1 MKPLVRAAPK
11 PSEPR
16 TKILLVRPA
25 AGIKSVRPADE
36 PDRTAL
42 RLAIGVIVALGVV
55 AAVWLMGYLGY
66 RLGFAPLLDVPQL
79 EIDLGSGLVT
89 GTIMLISIPHLI
101 ILSGVEQPAWL
112 ILGFVLIA
120 IPGAGLAAAKPRAPG
135 GPRPSSAALVFSYAG
150 AVLAAVNALTLTW
163 WTASGIR
170 LASFEGLPF
179 HPADAETWL
188 ASLRTVAG
196 LDAVG
201 VIAAAVWV
209 VLVMR
214 LAIPMWLRALSASA
228 SFFALVVVTV
238 AVSASSAAVAQL
250 QVPRS
255 EVFFDDG
262 SVHTR
267 LLLGFTP
274 RQVATLRID
283 EGGAI
288 VELHDRSMMMTVIGR
303 KSIVGMLDEAQRQR
317 RY

>member
-1 MKPLVRAAPK
+1 MDL
-11 PSEPR
+11 
-16 TKILLVRPA
+16 
-25 AGIKSVRPADE
+25 AD
-36 PDRTAL
+36 TL
-42 RLAIGVIVALGVV
+42 KWI
-55 AAVWLMGYLGY
+55 
-66 RLGFAPLLDVPQL
+66 
-79 EIDLGSGLVT
+79 
-89 GTIMLISIPHLI
+89 HL
-101 ILSGVEQPAWL
+101 
-112 ILGFVLIA
+112 
-120 IPGAGLAAAKPRAPG
+120 
-135 GPRPSSAALVFSYAG
+135 
-150 AVLAAVNALTLTW
+150 
-163 WTASGIR
+163 
-170 LASFEGLPF
+170 
-179 HPADAETWL
+179 
-188 ASLRTVAG
+188 
-196 LDAVG
+196 
-201 VIAAAVWV
+201 IAAAVWV

-250 QVPRS
+250 QLPRS
-255 EVFFDDG
+255 EVFIDDG